1 MRRFNPSIETNPELS
16 QMLELA
22 HKDIERVVITIF
34 CIFTMLSRDTED
46 EKKKTLKKIKI
57 LGINLMKNVQDKKK
71 CTRSFL
77 HRTLLKEHKEDLEK

>member
-46 EKKKTLKKIKI
+46 EKKKNPKK
-57 LGINLMKNVQDKKK
+57 NQDPRNKSNEK
-71 CTRSFL
+71 CTR
-77 HRTLLKEHKEDLEK
+77 

>member
-1 MRRFNPSIETNPELS
+1 M
-16 QMLELA
+16 
-22 HKDIERVVITIF
+22 K
-34 CIFTMLSRDTED
+34 
-46 EKKKTLKKIKI
+46 KKKTLKKIKI

>member
-34 CIFTMLSRDTED
+34 CIFIMLSRDTED
-46 EKKKTLKKIKI
+46 AKKKKLKK
-57 LGINLMKNVQDKKK
+57 NQDPRNKSNEK
-71 CTRSFL
+71 CTR
-77 HRTLLKEHKEDLEK
+77 

>member
-16 QMLELA
+16 QILELA

-46 EKKKTLKKIKI
+46 EKKKNPKK
-57 LGINLMKNVQDKKK
+57 NQDPRNKSNEK

-77 HRTLLKEHKEDLEK
+77 HRTLLKERKEDLEK

>member
-1 MRRFNPSIETNPELS
+1 MRRFNPSTETNPELS

-46 EKKKTLKKIKI
+46 EKKKNPKK
-57 LGINLMKNVQDKKK
+57 NQDPRNKSNEK
-71 CTRSFL
+71 CTR
-77 HRTLLKEHKEDLEK
+77 